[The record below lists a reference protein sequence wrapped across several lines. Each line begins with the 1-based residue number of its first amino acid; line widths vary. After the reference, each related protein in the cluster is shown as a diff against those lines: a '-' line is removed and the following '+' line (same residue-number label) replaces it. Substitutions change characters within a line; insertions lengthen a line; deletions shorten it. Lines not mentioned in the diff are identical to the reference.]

1 MQQVCKIKFD
11 LPRAETCERA
21 TLANTCWSPALH
33 ASNGHSC
40 AQSRCFLLVLSI
52 SRLPSEEDAL
62 PPLPLLLCKYS
73 QTLYD
78 SVLDTCPNRE
88 CSAEERID
96 RILFRALC
104 LLNCYGREK
113 GIHLSSGHINSVF
126 QLWSS
131 SSAMWHFVTT
141 KEPDP

>member
-1 MQQVCKIKFD
+1 MRESYVGKHMLEPSSACLQMAI
-11 LPRAETCERA
+11 PARRAVA
-21 TLANTCWSPALH
+21 FFFFSL
-33 ASNGHSC
+33 
-40 AQSRCFLLVLSI
+40 
-52 SRLPSEEDAL
+52 SRLPSEEDA
-62 PPLPLLLCKYS
+62 LPLLLCKYS